1 MQPFLQGR
9 LDTVSTL
16 YSMRWG
22 AFYNLPI
29 ELFQELVGYLIEDGV
44 WKVDRVRVEYSHE
57 HISAKFSAFP
67 TRICKMENIKKN
79 VVIRV
84 YPMRHRFAES
94 GTTVDIQHWA
104 LDFSD
109 GELKHI
115 NDYYFLV
122 TINGRV
128 STSDTSL
135 MDTESPFFKD
145 LEDLNQ
151 HILPILN
158 QYFTS
163 QMNCIA

>member
-1 MQPFLQGR
+1 
-9 LDTVSTL
+9 
-16 YSMRWG
+16 
-22 AFYNLPI
+22 
-29 ELFQELVGYLIEDGV
+29 
-44 WKVDRVRVEYSHE
+44 
-57 HISAKFSAFP
+57 
-67 TRICKMENIKKN
+67 MENIKKN

-84 YPMRHRFAES
+84 YPMRQQFAGR

-122 TINGRV
+122 TFDGRV
-128 STSDTSL
+128 ETADTSV

-151 HILPILN
+151 YILPILN
-158 QYFTS
+158 QYFT
-163 QMNCIA
+163 NK